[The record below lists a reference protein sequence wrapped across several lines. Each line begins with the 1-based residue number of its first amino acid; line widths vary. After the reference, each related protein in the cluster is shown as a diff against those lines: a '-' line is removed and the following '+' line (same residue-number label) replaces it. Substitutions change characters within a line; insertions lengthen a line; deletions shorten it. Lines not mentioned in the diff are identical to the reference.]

1 MKIVLNM
8 ISFSSVKH
16 KSRNSEKRAGHTSV
30 NIVNE
35 NYDEKWSL
43 TSFFPMNKRDEDETT
58 IRSINDN
65 YINMQFR
72 WR

>member
-1 MKIVLNM
+1 M

-43 TSFFPMNKRDEDETT
+43 TSFFPMNKTRRRRD
-58 IRSINDN
+58 DN
-65 YINMQFR
+65 KVNK
-72 WR
+72 W